1 MRTLNWYVTR
11 GFLLTFG
18 MAIVV
23 LTFVMTG
30 ANLIKAMDFLMR
42 GVPFKTFLEFTL
54 CLLPIAL
61 TFTVPWAVLVGVML
75 VFGRLSADSE
85 ITAMRAC
92 GVSILQIMAPIL
104 LITFLLTCFCLYL
117 QVEVGPPLLG
127 RSRELSTETILNTPE
142 AIFEPGKPLVYDSAA
157 ISIVDKLP
165 DGTLTGV
172 QIYQMDKRGEM
183 ALDISAATAKLR
195 VDHEQRRLIIQ
206 LFDCLL
212 VDKKSKP
219 EIRNAH
225 AELEFGFD
233 YGKELNRIRLGV
245 RPKFMTLRNLM
256 AYIKIER
263 MMNHATIEEEIELNQ
278 RIAFALA
285 PMAFLLLGMPLA
297 IRASRKETSVG
308 IFMSVILAGIF
319 FLSIIICESLGNFP
333 QIYPQYLLW
342 LPNII
347 FQLLG
352 AVMLYRISQR

>member
-11 GFLLTFG
+11 GFLLSFC

-30 ANLIKAMDFLMR
+30 ANLVQAMDFLSR
-42 GVPFKTFLEFTL
+42 GVPFSLFLEFTL
-54 CLLPIAL
+54 SLMPRVL
-61 TFTVPWAVLVGVML
+61 TFTIPWAVLVGVML

-92 GVSILQIMAPIL
+92 GVSLLQIMSPIL
-104 LITFLLTCFCLYL
+104 IITFALTCLCLYL

-127 RSRELSTETILNTPE
+127 HSRELATETMLDTPE
-142 AIFEPGKPLVYDSAA
+142 ALFEPGRPLMYDNAA
-157 ISIVDKLP
+157 ISIMDKTE
-165 DGTLTGV
+165 DGTLIGV
-172 QIYQMDKRGEM
+172 QIYQMDKRGAM

-195 VDHEQRRLIIQ
+195 VDHEQRRLMIR
-206 LFDCLL
+206 LYDCLL

-219 EIRNAH
+219 ELRNAH
-225 AELEFGFD
+225 AEMEFGFD

-245 RPKFMTLRNLM
+245 RPKYMRLKDLM
-256 AYIKIER
+256 AYIKLER
-263 MMNHATIEEEIELNQ
+263 MMNHSTIKEEIELNQ

-308 IFMSVILAGIF
+308 LFLSVLLAGGF
-319 FLSIIICESLGNFP
+319 CQTIIICKSLENIP

-342 LPNII
+342 LPNIL
-347 FQLLG
+347 FQVGG
-352 AVMLYRISQR
+352 AIMIYRISQK